1 MTKHEHIIGRYVVR
15 TEWRGSTLLYDVF
28 RSGMLVACGFDML
41 SPDENTA
48 LEGITDRLYGKGE
61 QRDAA

>member
-1 MTKHEHIIGRYVVR
+1 MERQGGSFVYEII
-15 TEWRGSTLLYDVF
+15 
-28 RSGMLVACGFDML
+28 RSGQPVAAGFDML

-48 LEGITDRLYGKGE
+48 PEGITDRLFGRDK